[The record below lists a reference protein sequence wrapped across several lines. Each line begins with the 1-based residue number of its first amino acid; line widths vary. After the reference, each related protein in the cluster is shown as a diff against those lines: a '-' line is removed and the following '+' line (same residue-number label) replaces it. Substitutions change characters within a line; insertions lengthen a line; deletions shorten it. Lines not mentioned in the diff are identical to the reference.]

1 MLNIKNYKNVC
12 FNILLFLLIGL
23 GIYLRAS
30 LYFMQIPFWYD
41 ERILGVHF
49 FDNNIFKFFFSIS
62 DLVKIPPLWGIV
74 NHIFLSIFG
83 HSFLAFRFI
92 PLISGIFS
100 IIAFSLLLK
109 TVFKDKIAILTG
121 LLLFST
127 NPWLIYYSCEF
138 RPYSSDVLI
147 CILLLLS
154 FKFLSFKNISFR
166 KTILYTL
173 ISGIIILFSFPAIFI
188 IPALILTKC
197 IEEKHFNPKILLI
210 FFGICTVCLYL
221 YMIDNNCYSFMK
233 NFWQS
238 ELIGFLKPSFNS
250 FNSLI
255 NCLVNYIFWVDLNQN
270 HFFIKY
276 FALAGLLFFFLN
288 KQKEA
293 FILFFIILFALSASF
308 LKIYPFGYR
317 VSLYLIPIFLILI
330 AKVIDF
336 YPPPPHYSNK
346 NGILITLKSVLISIL
361 ILYLTQFNT
370 ILETIEGIRYS
381 MEFLP
386 LRFATYEYS
395 KNILREIENQDII
408 ILPVSMESSIRFYNK
423 FFKENK
429 EIELIKYNN
438 LTENLGEAERE
449 LINTNLNKF
458 DHSSNIWIL
467 GKYQTDW
474 DISADNF
481 NIVEDELK
489 KHNLKYTKDIDKLFY
504 SFKVDKEDKDYVKY

>member
-1 MLNIKNYKNVC
+1 M
-12 FNILLFLLIGL
+12 
-23 GIYLRAS
+23 
-30 LYFMQIPFWYD
+30 
-41 ERILGVHF
+41 
-49 FDNNIFKFFFSIS
+49 
-62 DLVKIPPLWGIV
+62 
-74 NHIFLSIFG
+74 
-83 HSFLAFRFI
+83 
-92 PLISGIFS
+92 
-100 IIAFSLLLK
+100 
-109 TVFKDKIAILTG
+109 FKDKIAILTG
-121 LLLFST
+121 LFLFACS
-127 NPWLIYYSCEF
+127 PWLIYYSNDF

-173 ISGIIILFSFPAIFI
+173 FSGIIILFSFPAIFI

-210 FFGICTVCLYL
+210 FFGICSVCLYL
-221 YMIDNNCYSFMK
+221 YLIDKNCYDFM
-233 NFWQS
+233 NYFWNN
-238 ELIGFLKPSFNS
+238 LLVGFWGPSFSS
-250 FNSLI
+250 FNLLI
-255 NCLVNYIFWVDLNQN
+255 NDFFSYIFNENLNST
-270 HFFIKY
+270 HIFIKY

-293 FILFFIILFALSASF
+293 FILFFIILFALSASL

-361 ILYLTQFNT
+361 ILYFTNFHTNPQA
-370 ILETIEGIRYS
+370 IERIRDT
-381 MEFLP
+381 MEPLP
-386 LRFATYEYS
+386 LRYNTYEYS
-395 KNILREIENQDII
+395 KNILGKINNKDII
-408 ILPVSMESSIRFYNK
+408 ILPVTMSVSISFYNE

-429 EIELIKYNN
+429 KIKLIDYNN
-438 LTENLGEAERE
+438 LAENLGEAERK

-458 DHSSNIWIL
+458 DHSNNIWIL
-467 GKYQTDW
+467 GKYEACW

-504 SFKVDKEDKDYVKY
+504 SFKVEK